1 MVSPE
6 LRRRVVEELPRWT
19 VAGEELVGTWRFD
32 DFGGAL
38 AAAVTAGM
46 LAERANHH
54 PDLAVG
60 WGRLVVRLTTHD
72 AGGLTARDLD
82 LALRIEGR
90 LGPPAA

>member
-1 MVSPE
+1 MVSEE
-6 LRRRVVEELPRWT
+6 LRRRVAAELPHWG
-19 VAGEELVGTWRFD
+19 VEGEELVGTWHFE

-38 AAAVTAGM
+38 AAAVSAGM

-54 PDLAVG
+54 PDLLVG

-72 AGGLTARDLD
+72 AGGLTARDVE

-90 LGPPAA
+90 LGPPST

>member
-6 LRRRVVEELPRWT
+6 LRRRVAEELPHW
-19 VAGEELVGTWRFD
+19 ALEGEELVGTWRFD

-38 AAAVTAGM
+38 AAAVAAGM
-46 LAERANHH
+46 LSERANHH
-54 PDLAVG
+54 PDLVVG

-72 AGGLTARDLD
+72 AGGLTVRDVD

-90 LGPPAA
+90 LGPPSP

>member
-1 MVSPE
+1 MVSTE
-6 LRRRVVEELPRWT
+6 LRRRVDAELPNWT
-19 VAGEELVGTWRFD
+19 VEGNELVGTWRFD

-54 PDLAVG
+54 PDLMVG

-72 AGGLTARDLD
+72 AGGLTVRDLD
-82 LALRIEGR
+82 LALQIEGR
-90 LGPPAA
+90 LGPPSA